1 MEQLELFDVATHYP
15 NETTEDF
22 KFYGY
27 GNKECEYYEYMYQFH
42 DCIICYPYEPEIP
55 LTDWSKP

>member
-1 MEQLELFDVATHYP
+1 MQLELFDVATHYP

-22 KFYGY
+22 KFYGE
-27 GNKECEYYEYMYQFH
+27 NIKKVEYHQEMYDYH